1 MKCNYQDKA
10 TVQELAEAL
19 SFERC
24 RHCGISSRELLL
36 RDEVLEV
43 CADEFAADLTTGE
56 RFLETFAL
64 CPECHKLHH
73 LDAHSQHNPCQLKA
87 RRSRE
92 GLRERA

>member
-24 RHCGISSRELLL
+24 RHCSISSRELLR

-43 CADEFAADLTTGE
+43 CADEFAADLATGE
-56 RFLETFAL
+56 RFLEAFAL

-73 LDAHSQHNPCQLKA
+73 LDALRQHNPCQLKA

-92 GLRERA
+92 GLHERG